1 MQARDALGDDLAR
14 ADEQIIATEA
24 DLSRFDAVFQEV
36 EGETETAAQF
46 VRQVNSKVEQAQSEK
61 EEAKQKSDGH
71 MNERHDLQV
80 LPSGKSKPKP
90 IFSNLLFSF
99 VLLFLTGPATPDQR
113 LYENSRHKNKRHTA
127 EDLRGNPTARRYQW
141 WKLCSSARAV

>member
-127 EDLRGNPTARRYQW
+127 EDLRGNPTAR
-141 WKLCSSARAV
+141 